1 MGLFGKKTAHPLSG
15 LTAYKLKEGTQI
27 PLINVEPGFV
37 EYVRGA
43 KPRQPRLGHEAPI
56 ALVYQDG
63 RVLAYYDDALIGE
76 MKPEMVSLYAD
87 EFATLASRKKFGSTS
102 VFIKP
107 TGAKSEHSISLNWG
121 RGAYGGGI
129 L

>member
-1 MGLFGKKTAHPLSG
+1 MGLFSKKTAHPLNG
-15 LTAYKLKEGTQI
+15 LKPYQLKQGTQI
-27 PLINVEPGFV
+27 PLVDVEPGFV
-37 EYVRGA
+37 EYVREA

-56 ALVYQDG
+56 ALVYRDG

-87 EFATLASRKKFGSTS
+87 EFATLASRKQFGSTT

-107 TGAKSEHSISLNWG
+107 TGAKSAHSISLNWG